1 MNRATQAE
9 RILTLLRSHEW
20 VSLSD
25 ILDLRVAKYSSRITE
40 LRHRGYV
47 ILNRKEEAADGTVH
61 SWYRLAGEPELPT
74 CTHRSL
80 AEKCVDP
87 SEQVTGQKELFA

>member
-9 RILTLLRSHEW
+9 RILTLLRSREW

-47 ILNRKEEAADGTVH
+47 ILNRKEEATDGTVH
-61 SWYRLAGEPELPT
+61 SWYHLAGEPEP
-74 CTHRSL
+74 L
-80 AEKCVDP
+80 AKPQPASAEP
-87 SEQVTGQKELFA
+87 RTGQKELFA